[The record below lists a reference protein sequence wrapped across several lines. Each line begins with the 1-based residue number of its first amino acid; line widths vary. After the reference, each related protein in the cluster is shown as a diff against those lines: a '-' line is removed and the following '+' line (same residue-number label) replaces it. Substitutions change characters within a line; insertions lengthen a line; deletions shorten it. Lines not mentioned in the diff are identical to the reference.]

1 MVDLGRKADLG
12 GLEGVVCRE
21 RDREEEHAAC
31 VWRVALYARSR
42 ESGLAVAVM
51 IQKTYRTH
59 DGCLPLE
66 HVVASRASAAR
77 RGRVT
82 AEVDQFLYT
91 Q

>member
-1 MVDLGRKADLG
+1 MVNHPK
-12 GLEGVVCRE
+12 EKTKKKV
-21 RDREEEHAAC
+21 RDMKTNNPI
-31 VWRVALYARSR
+31 S
-42 ESGLAVAVM
+42 
-51 IQKTYRTH
+51 QKSETYRTH